1 MVNSSPFQG
10 EDYGFDPRPGYQ
22 MKRHKMDIWQSD
34 SEYLRSKMDADI
46 TKRSIRRIAFNHD
59 GKLLVAEV
67 GKPSPYNG
75 GMVRAIYEDGK
86 RGCYLICAGVI
97 EIAPKDSLV
106 EEAA

>member
-1 MVNSSPFQG
+1 MG
-10 EDYGFDPRPGYQ
+10 
-22 MKRHKMDIWQSD
+22 IWKSD
-34 SEYLRSKMDADI
+34 SNYLRTEMDAHI
-46 TKRSIRRIAFNHD
+46 TMRKIRKIAFNHD
-59 GKLLVAEV
+59 GKLLVAEL

-97 EIAPKDSLV
+97 ETAPKDSKV